1 MRISYTL
8 VTDGSR
14 DLSLLQYIIRWVIRR
29 MPEPNL
35 QLHPQAADFRGYRNP
50 PDTFPKRLQEAVKR
64 FPCDVLF
71 VHRDAERQSRQSRV
85 KEIMNAVREA
95 GIVEKNV
102 PVVPVR
108 MTEAWL
114 LTSESAIRR
123 AAGNPHGTEPLDIPS
138 LARLEDIPDPKIR
151 LHSLLATASEKQGR
165 RLKMFI
171 RDINQ
176 HVHRVA
182 VYTEDYSQLLRLP
195 AFEAFQQD
203 TILAIRR
210 VVNS

>member
-29 MPEPNL
+29 LPASNL

-50 PDTFPKRLQEAVKR
+50 PAAFSMRLREAVRR
-64 FPCDVLF
+64 FPCDILF
-71 VHRDAERQSRQSRV
+71 VHRDAERQSREFRV
-85 KEIMNAVREA
+85 NEILTAVHAA
-95 GIVEKNV
+95 GIEENNV

-123 AAGNPHGTEPLDIPS
+123 AAGNPHGTEPLEIPNLS
-138 LARLEDIPDPKIR
+138 RLEDMPNPKAV
-151 LHSLLATASEKQGR
+151 LHSMLATASEKQGR
-165 RLKMFI
+165 RLKMFM

-182 VYTEDYSQLLRLP
+182 VYTEDYSPLLHLP
-195 AFEAFQQD
+195 AFSAFEED
-203 TILAIRR
+203 TISALRR
-210 VVNS
+210 VTGP